1 MIQASIPSPS
11 QSLLEIGPITIH
23 YYALCIIAGVIA
35 AIAIGNKRF
44 VSAGGAHG
52 VVSDVAI
59 IAVPAGIIGGRIYHV
74 LTSPEIYFSSHSDWR
89 EAFYIWKGGLGIW
102 GAISL
107 GFVGALIAY
116 RRHPRRNLSFAFLA
130 DALAPGLLVA
140 QAIGRWGN
148 WFNKEL
154 FGGPIDAPWALEIP
168 SRYRPLG
175 YSSTETFHP
184 VFLYESIWCAAVAIA
199 LIYISRVRTLAPGSI
214 FALYVAMYS
223 MGRGFIEVIRIDD
236 AHLILGMRLNVWT
249 SAILFSA
256 SLLYLRRIN
265 RMGRPQVE

>member
-44 VSAGGAHG
+44 VAAGGANG

-74 LTSPEIYFSSHSDWR
+74 LTSPEIYFSSHGDWR

-116 RRHPRRNLSFAFLA
+116 RRHPRRNLSFAFVA

-154 FGGPIDAPWALEIP
+154 FGRPLDAPWALEIP
-168 SRYRPLG
+168 VRYRPLG
-175 YSSTETFHP
+175 YGSSETFHP
-184 VFLYESIWCAAVAIA
+184 VFLYESIWCFVIA
-199 LIYISRVRTLAPGSI
+199 FVLIKISQKRTLAPGSI

-223 MGRGFIEVIRIDD
+223 LGRGLIESIRIDD
-236 AHLILGMRLNVWT
+236 AHLIFGLRLNIWT
-249 SAILFSA
+249 SVILFFA

-265 RMGRPQVE
+265 QISHPQVD

>member
-1 MIQASIPSPS
+1 MLFRS
-11 QSLLEIGPITIH
+11 
-23 YYALCIIAGVIA
+23 
-35 AIAIGNKRF
+35 
-44 VSAGGAHG
+44 
-52 VVSDVAI
+52 
-59 IAVPAGIIGGRIYHV
+59 
-74 LTSPEIYFSSHSDWR
+74 YFSSNGDWR
-89 EAFYIWKGGLGIW
+89 EAFFIWKGGLGIW

-107 GFVGALIAY
+107 GFAGAFIAY
-116 RRHPRRNLSFAFLA
+116 RRHPRRNISFAIFA
-130 DALAPGLLVA
+130 DALAPGLLIA

-154 FGGPIDAPWALEIP
+154 FGGPLDAPWALEIP

-184 VFLYESIWCAAVAIA
+184 VFLYESIWCVIVAIA

-236 AHLILGMRLNVWT
+236 ANLILGMRLNVWT

-256 SLLYLRRIN
+256 SVIYLRRIN
-265 RMGRPQVE
+265 RIARPQVE